1 MHAVKMMSDLFT
13 NVQVSLHTDGSGVEM
28 CRHSFVELTYICPL
42 CSLSGTMRLTW
53 RSWRSAYARL
63 RWTGFCGEHPNW
75 CQLATASRSCRST
88 VWSKTIKWVLIYS
101 QVSVRNGPC
110 AFLTCVFLPVGCQVG
125 TDILE
130 EQITAFEDY
139 VQSMDVAAF
148 NKIWKQESSHK

>member
-1 MHAVKMMSDLFT
+1 MLNYFKINRSVFKHLAKKKPQCIQQNEKLNMHAVKMMSDLFT

-28 CRHSFVELTYICPL
+28 CRYSFVELTYICPL

-88 VWSKTIKWVLIYS
+88 VWLKTTKLAPTSWRKRSPSLRTS
-101 QVSVRNGPC
+101 
-110 AFLTCVFLPVGCQVG
+110 
-125 TDILE
+125 
-130 EQITAFEDY
+130 
-139 VQSMDVAAF
+139 
-148 NKIWKQESSHK
+148 